1 LLNSKE
7 LRSVM
12 FVILAHNW
20 WMLLLRGALA
30 LVFGLLCAAYP
41 GVTLI
46 VMKIMFG
53 AYALLDGILA
63 LASSISAAGVRPR
76 WRSTILEGAAGIF
89 LGLLILVWAG
99 ITAFGLLYLIG
110 VWAIITGIFEITAAL
125 RLRQHFTNEW
135 LLIMCGAA
143 SVIFGLLILVIP
155 SAGVLAVVWW
165 VGAYSIFFGMAF
177 VALAFRLRR
186 WVARGSELRGAQ

>member
-1 LLNSKE
+1 
-7 LRSVM
+7 M

-20 WMLLLRGALA
+20 WMLLLRGILA
-30 LVFGLLCAAYP
+30 LVFGLLCIAYP

-53 AYALLDGILA
+53 AYALLDGTLA
-63 LASSISAAGVRPR
+63 LASSITTAKGRPR
-76 WRSTILEGAAGIF
+76 WWSTFFEGIVGIIF
-89 LGLLILVWAG
+89 GLLILIWPG

-110 VWAIITGIFEITAAL
+110 AWAIITGIFEITAAL

-135 LLIMCGAA
+135 LLILCGAA

-155 SAGVLAVVWW
+155 RAGALAVVWW
-165 VGAYSIFFGMAF
+165 IGTFAIFFGMF
-177 VALAFRLRR
+177 FIALAFRLRG
-186 WVARGSELRGAQ
+186 WVARQPD